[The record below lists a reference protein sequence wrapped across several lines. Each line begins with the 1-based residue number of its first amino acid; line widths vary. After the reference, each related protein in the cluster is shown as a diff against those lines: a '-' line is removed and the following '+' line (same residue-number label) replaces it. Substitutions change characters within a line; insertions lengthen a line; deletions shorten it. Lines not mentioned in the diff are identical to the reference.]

1 MPAVEDS
8 ILLTIKQMLGG
19 LDPTYDSEFDLDII
33 THINASLATL
43 TQVGVGPEEGFE
55 ITDDTATWH
64 DYIGDDKRLNFIKR
78 YIYADVKYSF
88 DPPRTSFAFDAI
100 EKQKE
105 ELLWRINIQV
115 DPGGDNN
122 G

>member
-1 MPAVEDS
+1 MAEVQDS

-105 ELLWRINIQV
+105 ELLWRISIQV
-115 DPGGDNN
+115 DPGGDNH